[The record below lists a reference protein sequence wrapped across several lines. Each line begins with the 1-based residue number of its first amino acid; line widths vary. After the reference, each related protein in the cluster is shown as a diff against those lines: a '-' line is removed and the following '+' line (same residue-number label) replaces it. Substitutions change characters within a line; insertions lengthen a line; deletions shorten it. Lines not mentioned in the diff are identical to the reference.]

1 MNRKTAIEVLKDYQ
15 EWRRFDGPMPDSP
28 PQPDPFIVGKAIDYA
43 ISFMSSKDAKPEKE
57 YYGG

>member
-28 PQPDPFIVGKAIDYA
+28 PQPDPFIVGEAIDFA
-43 ISFMSSKDAKPEKE
+43 IRVLSEKGAKPERE
-57 YYGG
+57 YYGC